1 MERAPL
7 SVDRSK
13 MELIGQLVEVRWVPG
28 HPLAKQSSEESIY
41 VVRGFE
47 SDMLGLALAYGKAE
61 GSHPSNAV
69 YWVNVLAVQYLRV
82 LTEREAKHR
91 IEQFEREFELSH
103 PRD

>member
-41 VVRGFE
+41 VVRGF
-47 SDMLGLALAYGKAE
+47 
-61 GSHPSNAV
+61 
-69 YWVNVLAVQYLRV
+69 
-82 LTEREAKHR
+82 
-91 IEQFEREFELSH
+91 
-103 PRD
+103 